1 MHFLDRYS
9 TGKNHFYKL
18 RFGTVDDYLRF
29 WGSLGTLRATIFSR
43 SGEEIHYN
51 PKCVEINRDWIKKTV
66 PYSVFVSFQDEEP
79 YIYLDVSLKRI
90 SSRPEICGN
99 ITVSEVLRC
108 FKEINANGRR
118 DSTEAEAH

>member
-9 TGKNHFYKL
+9 TNKNHFYKL

-51 PKCVEINRDWIKKTV
+51 PKCVERNRGWIKTAV

-90 SSRPEICGN
+90 SIRPEICGD
-99 ITVSEVLRC
+99 ITISEVLRC
-108 FKEINANGRR
+108 FKEIKTNGRR
-118 DSTEAEAH
+118 GSTEAQAH